1 MQSFVSQCKVTIY
14 NAKEKHDQRK
24 IKTTGNFKED
34 QDRLNLQKLSDPLK
48 RNENK
53 KQKYSE

>member
-14 NAKEKHDQRK
+14 SAKEKHDQRK

-34 QDRLNLQKLSDPLK
+34 QDRLNLQKNGTGIYEC
-48 RNENK
+48 RGRVQNH
-53 KQKYSE
+53 